1 MFLVAYNLIVS
12 KQKTNKKMYFKQIL
26 ILIAISFSNLIH
38 SQSYNY
44 NTPNEFVI
52 SGIIS
57 SLDDDKLLEYAT
69 ITLLDPKNSSVITGG
84 ITDSSGKFSIPAKKG
99 NYNVLIEFI
108 SFKNITLNDIELKN
122 NVDLGKIKLELDYE
136 SLGEVEIIAEETTVE
151 VKLDKKIY
159 TVGRDLSVRG
169 GNAGDVLDNI
179 PSVSVD
185 LEGNIL
191 LRGNDA
197 ARILING
204 KPSSLVGIDSKFLQ
218 QLPSDAIEKV
228 EVITSPSAR
237 YEAQGSG
244 GIINI
249 ILRKSK
255 KLGLNGSLSSSIGDP
270 KKNALSSNINYRN
283 GKINFFNSSGW
294 NDNISPGGGFN
305 DSEYY
310 NADEANTYF
319 QENRERERARSGYF
333 LNNGVEWYINDN
345 NSVVGSFFYNRADS
359 DNIQNNTINEV
370 DGFGGNILNQTIQS
384 ENEYTD
390 DFNREYNFNYETKFN
405 DSGHKLTIDLQYDN
419 SEDFENGE
427 VLRDEFL
434 DEIIETKEKNKS
446 YLIKADYVYPID
458 ENKQFEA
465 GIRISEDD
473 DITDYKVFE
482 NINSELIEDL
492 NQSNIFQYREQIN
505 ALYTQYGVKVDDKYS
520 FLLGLRVE
528 NTIKDI
534 NQLTTEDFSNK
545 NETGLF
551 PTFNFGLELTEN
563 ETITFGYNRRIR
575 RPWSRFIN
583 PFPSKTSPINIFRGN
598 PDLNPTY
605 SNNVDI
611 GYLKRYKSSFTI
623 NTSAYFQRSTD
634 TYNFI
639 NQETGET
646 IQLNG
651 IEVPVVERFPIN
663 LSTNERFG
671 FELNLS
677 YRKGRNWNIN
687 SNFNL
692 YTNKV
697 IGTYQ
702 DLVFDNESL
711 SWSFRL
717 NNKLTLP
724 GKIEWQ
730 TRMNYRGPEETA
742 LTKRKGQFSIDLA
755 FSKDLFN
762 DKASLTFNVRDL
774 LDQRGWDIE
783 TFNQTFYNNSSY
795 RWAQRSFTL
804 NFTYRFNQKK
814 GQNRRQMRNRGF
826 EGGGFDF

>member
-1 MFLVAYNLIVS
+1 MNRLFITSLFILV
-12 KQKTNKKMYFKQIL
+12 FKL
-26 ILIAISFSNLIH
+26 NF

-44 NTPNEFVI
+44 NQPKEYII
-52 SGIIS
+52 SGVIS
-57 SLDDDKLLEYAT
+57 SLDNDELLEYAT
-69 ITLLDPKNSSVITGG
+69 ITLLNPQDKSVITGG
-84 ITDSSGKFSIPAKKG
+84 ISDNLGKFSIPVKVG
-99 NYNVLIEFI
+99 TYDVLIEFI
-108 SFKNITLNDIELKN
+108 SFKNLTLDKVELN
-122 NVDLGKIKLELDYE
+122 NNIDLGKIRLELDYE
-136 SLGEVEIIAEETTVE
+136 ALGEVEIIAEETTVE

-255 KLGLNGSLSSSIGDP
+255 KLGLNGSLSSSVGDP
-270 KKNALSSNINYRN
+270 KRNALSSNLNYRN
-283 GKINFFNSSGW
+283 GKLNFFNSSGW
-294 NDNISPGGGFN
+294 NDNLSPGGGYN
-305 DSEYY
+305 NSEYY
-310 NADEANTYF
+310 NGDEPNTF
-319 QENRERERARSGYF
+319 FEEDRQRERSRSGYF
-333 LNNGVEWYINDN
+333 LNNGIEWYLSDN
-345 NSVVGSFFYNRADS
+345 TSIVGSFFYNKADS
-359 DNIQNNTINEV
+359 ENVQNNFINQV
-370 DGFGGNILNQTIQS
+370 DSFGGDILNQTIQT
-384 ENEYTD
+384 ENEISN
-390 DFNREYNFNYETKFN
+390 DFNREYNFNYETNF
-405 DSGHKLTIDLQYDN
+405 DDTGQKLTVDLQFDN
-419 SEDFENGE
+419 SEDYENGD
-427 VLRDEFL
+427 VLRDNEL
-434 DEIIETKEKNKS
+434 DEVINTKEESNS
-446 YLIKADYVYPID
+446 YLIKADYVYPIGD
-458 ENKQFEA
+458 NKQFEA

-473 DITDYKVFE
+473 NITDYKVFE
-482 NINSELIEDL
+482 NIDSEIVEDL
-492 NQSNIFQYREQIN
+492 DQSNIFQYKEQIN
-505 ALYTQYGVKVDDKYS
+505 ALYTQYGVKIEDKYS
-520 FLLGLRVE
+520 FLVGLRVE

-534 NQLTTEDFSNK
+534 NQLTTQDYINK

-551 PTFNFGLELTEN
+551 PTFNFGLELDEN
-563 ETITFGYNRRIR
+563 ETLTFGYNRRIR

-605 SNNVDI
+605 SNNIDF
-611 GYLKRYKSSFTI
+611 GYLKRFESSFTI

-639 NQETGET
+639 NQENGET
-646 IQLNG
+646 VQLNG
-651 IEVPVVERFPIN
+651 VEIPVVERFPIN

-677 YRKGRNWNIN
+677 YRKGRKWNIN

-697 IGTYQ
+697 VGSYE

-742 LTKRKGQFSIDLA
+742 ITKRDGNFSVDLA
-755 FSKDLFN
+755 FSKELFN
-762 DKASLTFNVRDL
+762 DNASITFNVRDL
-774 LDQRGWDIE
+774 LDQGGWKTE
-783 TFNQTFYNNSSY
+783 TFNQTFYNDSEY
-795 RWAQRSFTL
+795 RWRQRSYTL
-804 NFTYRFNQKK
+804 NLTYRFNQKK
-814 GQNRRQMRNRGF
+814 NQNRRQMRS
-826 EGGGFDF
+826 GGYEDGAFDF

>member
-1 MFLVAYNLIVS
+1 MNRLFITSLFILV
-12 KQKTNKKMYFKQIL
+12 FKL
-26 ILIAISFSNLIH
+26 NF

-44 NTPNEFVI
+44 NQPKEYII
-52 SGIIS
+52 SGVIS
-57 SLDDDKLLEYAT
+57 SLDNDELLEYAT
-69 ITLLDPKNSSVITGG
+69 ITLLNPQDKSVITGG
-84 ITDSSGKFSIPAKKG
+84 ISDNLGKFSIPVKVG
-99 NYNVLIEFI
+99 TYDVLIEFI
-108 SFKNITLNDIELKN
+108 SFKNLTLDKVELN
-122 NVDLGKIKLELDYE
+122 NNIDLGKIRLELDYE
-136 SLGEVEIIAEETTVE
+136 ALGEVEIIAEETTVE

-255 KLGLNGSLSSSIGDP
+255 KLGLNGSLSSSVGDP
-270 KKNALSSNINYRN
+270 KRNALSSNLNYRN
-283 GKINFFNSSGW
+283 GKLNFFNSSGW
-294 NDNISPGGGFN
+294 NDNLSPGGGYN
-305 DSEYY
+305 NSEYY
-310 NADEANTYF
+310 NGDEPNTF
-319 QENRERERARSGYF
+319 FEEDRQRERSRSGYF
-333 LNNGVEWYINDN
+333 LNNGIEWYLSDN
-345 NSVVGSFFYNRADS
+345 TSIVGSFFYNKADS
-359 DNIQNNTINEV
+359 ENVQNNFINQV
-370 DGFGGNILNQTIQS
+370 DSFGGDILNQTIQT
-384 ENEYTD
+384 ENEISN
-390 DFNREYNFNYETKFN
+390 DFNREYNFNYETNF
-405 DSGHKLTIDLQYDN
+405 DDTGQKLTVDIQFDN
-419 SEDFENGE
+419 SEDYENGD
-427 VLRDEFL
+427 VLRDNEL
-434 DEIIETKEKNKS
+434 DEVINTKEESNS
-446 YLIKADYVYPID
+446 YLIKADYVYPIGD
-458 ENKQFEA
+458 NKQFEA

-473 DITDYKVFE
+473 NITDYKVFE
-482 NINSELIEDL
+482 NIDSEIVEDL
-492 NQSNIFQYREQIN
+492 DQSNIFQYKEQIN
-505 ALYTQYGVKVDDKYS
+505 ALYTQYGVKVEDKYS
-520 FLLGLRVE
+520 FLVGLRVE

-534 NQLTTEDFSNK
+534 NQLTTQDYINK

-551 PTFNFGLELTEN
+551 PTFNFGLELDEN
-563 ETITFGYNRRIR
+563 ETLTFGYNRRIR

-605 SNNVDI
+605 SNNIDF
-611 GYLKRYKSSFTI
+611 GYLKRFESSFTI

-639 NQETGET
+639 NQENGET
-646 IQLNG
+646 VQLNG
-651 IEVPVVERFPIN
+651 VEIPVVERFPIN

-677 YRKGRNWNIN
+677 YRKGRKWNIN

-697 IGTYQ
+697 VGSYE

-742 LTKRKGQFSIDLA
+742 ITKRDGNFSVDLA
-755 FSKDLFN
+755 FSKELFN
-762 DKASLTFNVRDL
+762 DNASLTFNVRDL
-774 LDQRGWDIE
+774 LDQGGWKTE
-783 TFNQTFYNNSSY
+783 TFNQTFYNDSEY
-795 RWAQRSFTL
+795 RWRQRSYTL

-814 GQNRRQMRNRGF
+814 NQNRRQMRS
-826 EGGGFDF
+826 GGYEDGAFDF

>member
-1 MFLVAYNLIVS
+1 MR
-12 KQKTNKKMYFKQIL
+12 KH
-26 ILIAISFSNLIH
+26 LIAAIIALTFNLNY
-38 SQSYNY
+38 SQYNNY
-44 NTPNEFVI
+44 SQPKEFII
-52 SGIIS
+52 SGIVS
-57 SLDDDKLLEYAT
+57 SLDNDELLEYAT
-69 ITLLDPKNSSVITGG
+69 ITLLNTENNDVITGG
-84 ITDSSGKFSIPAKKG
+84 ISDNFGKFSISTKPGK
-99 NYNVLIEFI
+99 YNILIEYI
-108 SFKNITLNDIELKN
+108 SFKNLTLNGVEIN
-122 NVDLGKIKLELDYE
+122 NNLDLGKLKLEIDYE

-185 LEGNIL
+185 VEGNIL

-270 KKNALSSNINYRN
+270 KRNALSSNLNYRD
-283 GKINFFNSSGW
+283 GKLNFFNSSGW
-294 NDNISPGGGFN
+294 NDNLSPGGGYN
-305 DSEYY
+305 NSEYY
-310 NADEANTYF
+310 NGDEPSTYF
-319 QENRERERARSGYF
+319 QEDRQRERARTGYF
-333 LNNGVEWYINDN
+333 LNNGVEWYLSDKTSI
-345 NSVVGSFFYNRADS
+345 VGSFFFNRAES
-359 DNIQNNTINEV
+359 DNIQNNFIDQV
-370 DGFGGNILNQTIQS
+370 DGFGGNILNQTVQT
-384 ENEYTD
+384 ENENAE
-390 DFNREYNFNYETKFN
+390 DFNREYNFNYETNF
-405 DSGHKLTIDLQYDN
+405 DESGHKLTIDLQLDN
-419 SEDFENGE
+419 SEDYENGD
-427 VLRDEFL
+427 VLRDNVL
-434 DEIIETKEKNKS
+434 DEIINTKEESNS
-446 YLIKADYVYPID
+446 YLIKADYVYPIG

-482 NINSELIEDL
+482 NIDSEIIEDL
-492 NQSNIFQYREQIN
+492 DQSNIFQYKEQIN
-505 ALYTQYGVKVDDKYS
+505 ALYTQYGVKVEDKYS

-528 NTIKDI
+528 NTVKDI
-534 NQLTTEDFSNK
+534 NQLTSQEFINK

-551 PTFNFGLELTEN
+551 PTFNFGLEITEE
-563 ETITFGYNRRIR
+563 ETLTFGYNRRIR

-605 SNNVDI
+605 SNNIDI
-611 GYLKRYKSSFTI
+611 GYLKRFESSFTI
-623 NTSAYFQRSTD
+623 NTSAYFQKSTD

-639 NQETGET
+639 NEETGET
-646 IQLNG
+646 VSLNG
-651 IEVPVVERFPIN
+651 VDVPVVERFPIN

-677 YRKGRNWNIN
+677 YRKGRKWNIN

-692 YTNKV
+692 YSNKV
-697 IGTYQ
+697 EGSYN
-702 DLVFDNESL
+702 DFVFDNESL

-742 LTKRKGQFSIDLA
+742 ITKRDGNFSVDLA
-755 FSKDLFN
+755 FSKELFN
-762 DKASLTFNVRDL
+762 DNASLTFNVRDL
-774 LDQRGWDIE
+774 LDQGGWKTE
-783 TFNQTFYNNSSY
+783 TFNQTFYNDSEY
-795 RWAQRSFTL
+795 RWRQRSYTL

-814 GQNRRQMRNRGF
+814 NQNRRQMRS
-826 EGGGFDF
+826 GGYEDGSFDF

>member
-1 MFLVAYNLIVS
+1 MNRLFITSLFILV
-12 KQKTNKKMYFKQIL
+12 FKL
-26 ILIAISFSNLIH
+26 NF

-44 NTPNEFVI
+44 NQPKEYII
-52 SGIIS
+52 SGVIS
-57 SLDDDKLLEYAT
+57 SLDNDELLEYAT
-69 ITLLDPKNSSVITGG
+69 ITLLNPQDKSVITGG
-84 ITDSSGKFSIPAKKG
+84 ISDNLGKFSIPVKVG
-99 NYNVLIEFI
+99 TYDVLIEFI
-108 SFKNITLNDIELKN
+108 SFKNLTLDKVELN
-122 NVDLGKIKLELDYE
+122 NNIDLGKIRLELDYE
-136 SLGEVEIIAEETTVE
+136 ALGEVEIIAEETTVE

-255 KLGLNGSLSSSIGDP
+255 KLGLNGSLSSSVGDP
-270 KKNALSSNINYRN
+270 KRNALSSNLNYRN
-283 GKINFFNSSGW
+283 GKLNFFNSSGW
-294 NDNISPGGGFN
+294 NDNLSPGGGYN
-305 DSEYY
+305 NSEYY
-310 NADEANTYF
+310 NGDEPNTF
-319 QENRERERARSGYF
+319 FEEDRQRERSRSGYF
-333 LNNGVEWYINDN
+333 LNNGIEWYLSDN
-345 NSVVGSFFYNRADS
+345 TSIVGSFFYNKADS
-359 DNIQNNTINEV
+359 ENVQNNFINQV
-370 DGFGGNILNQTIQS
+370 DSFGGDILNQTIQT
-384 ENEYTD
+384 ENEISN
-390 DFNREYNFNYETKFN
+390 DFNREYNFNYETNF
-405 DSGHKLTIDLQYDN
+405 DDTGQKLTVDLQFDN
-419 SEDFENGE
+419 SEDYENGD
-427 VLRDEFL
+427 VLRDNEL
-434 DEIIETKEKNKS
+434 DEVINTKEESNS
-446 YLIKADYVYPID
+446 YLIKADYVYPIGD
-458 ENKQFEA
+458 NKQFEA

-473 DITDYKVFE
+473 NITDYKVFE
-482 NINSELIEDL
+482 NIDSEIVEDL
-492 NQSNIFQYREQIN
+492 DQSNIFQYKEQIN
-505 ALYTQYGVKVDDKYS
+505 ALYTQYGVKVEDKYS
-520 FLLGLRVE
+520 FLVGLRVE

-534 NQLTTEDFSNK
+534 NQLTTQDYINK

-551 PTFNFGLELTEN
+551 PTFNFGLELDEN
-563 ETITFGYNRRIR
+563 ETLTFGYNRRIR

-605 SNNVDI
+605 SNNIDF
-611 GYLKRYKSSFTI
+611 GYLKRFESSFTI
-623 NTSAYFQRSTD
+623 NTSVYFQRSTD

-639 NQETGET
+639 NQENGET
-646 IQLNG
+646 VQLNG
-651 IEVPVVERFPIN
+651 VEIPVVERFPIN

-677 YRKGRNWNIN
+677 YRKGRKWNIN

-697 IGTYQ
+697 VGSYE

-742 LTKRKGQFSIDLA
+742 ITKRDGNFSVDLA
-755 FSKDLFN
+755 FSKELFN
-762 DKASLTFNVRDL
+762 DNASLTFNVRDL
-774 LDQRGWDIE
+774 LDQGGWKTE
-783 TFNQTFYNNSSY
+783 TFNQTFYNDSEY
-795 RWAQRSFTL
+795 RWRQRSYTL

-814 GQNRRQMRNRGF
+814 NQNRRQMRS
-826 EGGGFDF
+826 GGYEDGAFDF

>member
-1 MFLVAYNLIVS
+1 MR
-12 KQKTNKKMYFKQIL
+12 KH
-26 ILIAISFSNLIH
+26 LIAAIIALTFNLNY
-38 SQSYNY
+38 SQYNNY
-44 NTPNEFVI
+44 SQPKEFII
-52 SGIIS
+52 SGIVS
-57 SLDDDKLLEYAT
+57 SLDNDELLEYAT
-69 ITLLDPKNSSVITGG
+69 ITLLNTENNDVITGG
-84 ITDSSGKFSIPAKKG
+84 ISDNFGKFYSSTKPGK
-99 NYNVLIEFI
+99 YNILIEYI
-108 SFKNITLNDIELKN
+108 SFKNLTLNGVEIN
-122 NVDLGKIKLELDYE
+122 NNLDLGKLKLEIDYE

-185 LEGNIL
+185 VEGNIL

-270 KKNALSSNINYRN
+270 KRNALSSNLNYRD
-283 GKINFFNSSGW
+283 GKLNFFNSSGW
-294 NDNISPGGGFN
+294 NDNLSPGGGYN
-305 DSEYY
+305 NSEYY
-310 NADEANTYF
+310 NGDEPSTYF
-319 QENRERERARSGYF
+319 QENRQRERSRTGYF
-333 LNNGVEWYINDN
+333 LNNGIEWYLSDKTSI
-345 NSVVGSFFYNRADS
+345 VGSFFFNRAES
-359 DNIQNNTINEV
+359 DNIQNNYIDQV
-370 DGFGGNILNQTIQS
+370 DGFGGNILNQTVQT
-384 ENEYTD
+384 ENENAE
-390 DFNREYNFNYETKFN
+390 DFNREYNFNYETNF
-405 DSGHKLTIDLQYDN
+405 DESGHKLTIDLQLDN
-419 SEDFENGE
+419 SEDYENGN
-427 VLRDEFL
+427 VLRDNLL
-434 DEIIETKEKNKS
+434 DEVISTKEESNS
-446 YLIKADYVYPID
+446 YLIKADYVYPIG

-482 NINSELIEDL
+482 NIDSEIIEDL
-492 NQSNIFQYREQIN
+492 DQSNIFQYKEQIN
-505 ALYTQYGVKVDDKYS
+505 ALYTQYGVKVEDKYS

-528 NTIKDI
+528 NTVKDI
-534 NQLTTEDFSNK
+534 NQLTSQEFINK

-551 PTFNFGLELTEN
+551 PTFNFGLEITEE
-563 ETITFGYNRRIR
+563 ETLTFGYNRRIR

-605 SNNVDI
+605 SNNIDI
-611 GYLKRYKSSFTI
+611 GYLKRFESSFTI
-623 NTSAYFQRSTD
+623 NTSAYFQKSTD

-639 NQETGET
+639 NEETGET
-646 IQLNG
+646 VSLNG
-651 IEVPVVERFPIN
+651 VDVPVVERFPIN

-677 YRKGRNWNIN
+677 YRKGRKWNIN

-692 YTNKV
+692 YSNKV
-697 IGTYQ
+697 VGSYN
-702 DLVFDNESL
+702 DFVFDNESL

-742 LTKRKGQFSIDLA
+742 ITKRDGNFSVDLA
-755 FSKDLFN
+755 FSKELFN
-762 DKASLTFNVRDL
+762 DNASLTFNVRDL
-774 LDQRGWDIE
+774 LDQGGWKTE
-783 TFNQTFYNNSSY
+783 TFNQTFYNDSEY
-795 RWAQRSFTL
+795 RWRQRSYTL

-814 GQNRRQMRNRGF
+814 NQNRRQMRS
-826 EGGGFDF
+826 GGYEDGSFDF

>member
-1 MFLVAYNLIVS
+1 MAHDLITLNLD
-12 KQKTNKKMYFKQIL
+12 NKQIMNRLL
-26 ILIAISFSNLIH
+26 ITLLFILLFKLNF

-44 NTPNEFVI
+44 NQAKDYVI
-52 SGIIS
+52 SGVIS
-57 SLDDDKLLEYAT
+57 SIDDDELLEYAT
-69 ITLLDPKNSSVITGG
+69 ITLLNPIDNSVVTGG
-84 ITDSSGKFSIPAKKG
+84 LTDNLGRFSVSAKKG
-99 NYNVLIEFI
+99 NYKVLIEFI
-108 SFKNITLNDIELKN
+108 SFKNVNYDNLELNKN
-122 NVDLGKIKLELDYE
+122 IDLGNIKLELDYE
-136 SLGEVEIIAEETTVE
+136 SLGEIEIIAEETTVE

-185 LEGNIL
+185 IEGNIL

-249 ILRKSK
+249 VLRKSK

-270 KKNALSSNINYRN
+270 KRNTFSTNLNYRN
-283 GKINFFNSSGW
+283 GKLNFFNSSGW
-294 NDNISPGGGFN
+294 NDNISPGGGYN
-305 DSEYY
+305 NSEYY
-310 NADEANTYF
+310 NDIDNLDDNTF
-319 QENRERERARSGYF
+319 FEEDRQRERSRTGYF
-333 LNNGVEWYINDN
+333 LNNGIEWYVNDN
-345 NSVVGSFFYNRADS
+345 SSIVGSFFFNRADS
-359 DNIQNNTINEV
+359 ESFQNNLIDQV
-370 DGFGGNILNQTIQS
+370 DGFGGNILNQTVQT
-384 ENEYTD
+384 ENEIAD
-390 DFNREYNFNYETKFN
+390 DVNREYNFNYETNFD
-405 DSGHKLTIDLQYDN
+405 DSGHKLTVDLQIDN
-419 SEDFENGE
+419 SEDYENGN
-427 VLRDEFL
+427 VLRDNLL
-434 DEIIETKEKNKS
+434 DEVINTKEESNS
-446 YLIKADYVYPID
+446 YLIKADYVYPIG

-482 NINSELIEDL
+482 NIDLEIIEDL
-492 NQSNIFQYREQIN
+492 DQSNVFQYKEQIN
-505 ALYTQYGVKVDDKYS
+505 ALYTQYGVKVEDKYS
-520 FLLGLRVE
+520 FLLGLRLE
-528 NTIKDI
+528 NTVKDI
-534 NQLTTEDFSNK
+534 NQLTTQEFINK

-551 PTFNFGLELTEN
+551 PTFNFGIELDDN
-563 ETITFGYNRRIR
+563 ETLTFGYNRRIR

-605 SNNVDI
+605 SNNIDI
-611 GYLKRYKSSFTI
+611 GYLKRFESSFTI
-623 NTSAYFQRSTD
+623 NTSAYFQKSTD

-639 NQETGET
+639 NEETGET
-646 IQLNG
+646 VSLNG
-651 IEVPVVERFPIN
+651 VDVPVVERFPIN

-677 YRKGRNWNIN
+677 YRKGRKWNIN
-687 SNFNL
+687 SNFNV
-692 YTNKV
+692 YSNKV
-697 IGTYQ
+697 VGSYN
-702 DLVFDNESL
+702 DFVFDNESL

-742 LTKRKGQFSIDLA
+742 ITKRDGNFSVDIA
-755 FSKDLFN
+755 FSKELFN
-762 DKASLTFNVRDL
+762 DNASLTFNVRDL
-774 LDQRGWDIE
+774 LDQGGWKTE
-783 TFNQTFYNNSSY
+783 TFNQTFYNDSEY
-795 RWAQRSFTL
+795 RWRQRSYTL

-814 GQNRRQMRNRGF
+814 NQNRRQMRS
-826 EGGGFDF
+826 GGYEDGSFDF

>member
-1 MFLVAYNLIVS
+1 MI
-12 KQKTNKKMYFKQIL
+12 KH
-26 ILIAISFSNLIH
+26 LIAAIIALTFNLNFSQYNNY
-38 SQSYNY
+38 SQ
-44 NTPNEFVI
+44 PKEFII
-52 SGIIS
+52 SGIVS
-57 SLDDDKLLEYAT
+57 SLDNDELLEYAT
-69 ITLLDPKNSSVITGG
+69 ITLLNTENNNVVTGG
-84 ITDSSGKFSIPAKKG
+84 ISDNFGKFSIPTQAG
-99 NYNVLIEFI
+99 TYNILIEYI
-108 SFKNITLNDIELKN
+108 SFKNLTLN
-122 NVDLGKIKLELDYE
+122 NVVINSNLELGKIQLELDYE
-136 SLGEVEIIAEETTVE
+136 SLSEVEIIAEETTVE

-185 LEGNIL
+185 IEGNIL

-270 KKNALSSNINYRN
+270 KRNALSSNLNYRD
-283 GKINFFNSSGW
+283 GKLNFFNSSGW
-294 NDNISPGGGFN
+294 NDNLSPGGGYN
-305 DSEYY
+305 NSEYY
-310 NADEANTYF
+310 NGDEPSTYF
-319 QENRERERARSGYF
+319 QEDRQRERLNTGYF
-333 LNNGVEWYINDN
+333 LNNGVEWYLSDKTSI
-345 NSVVGSFFYNRADS
+345 VGSFFFNRGAS
-359 DNIQNNTINEV
+359 DNIQNNFIDQV
-370 DGFGGNILNQTIQS
+370 DGFGGNILNQTVQT
-384 ENEYTD
+384 ENESD
-390 DFNREYNFNYETKFN
+390 EDFNREYNFNYETNF
-405 DSGHKLTIDLQYDN
+405 DESGHKLTIDLQLDN
-419 SEDFENGE
+419 SEEYENGE
-427 VLRDEFL
+427 VLRDNVL
-434 DEIIETKEKNKS
+434 DEIINTKEDNNS
-446 YLIKADYVYPID
+446 YLIKADYVYPIG

-482 NINSELIEDL
+482 NINSEITEDL
-492 NQSNIFQYREQIN
+492 DQSNVFQYKEQIN
-505 ALYTQYGVKVDDKYS
+505 ALYTQYGVKVEDKYS

-534 NQLTTEDFSNK
+534 NQLTTQDYTNK

-551 PTFNFGLELTEN
+551 PTFNFGLEISDD
-563 ETITFGYNRRIR
+563 ETLTFGYNRRIR

-598 PDLNPTY
+598 PNLNPTY

-611 GYLKRYKSSFTI
+611 GYLKRFESSFTI
-623 NTSAYFQRSTD
+623 NTSTYFQRSTN
-634 TYNFI
+634 TFNFI
-639 NQETGET
+639 NEENGET
-646 IQLNG
+646 VTLNG
-651 IEVPVVERFPIN
+651 IDVPVVERFPIN

-677 YRKGRNWNIN
+677 YRKGRKWNIN

-692 YTNKV
+692 YSNKV
-697 IGTYQ
+697 EGTYN
-702 DLVFDNESL
+702 DFVFDNESL

-742 LTKRKGQFSIDLA
+742 ITKRDGNFSIDLA
-755 FSKDLFN
+755 FSKELFN
-762 DKASLTFNVRDL
+762 DNASLTFNVRDL
-774 LDQRGWDIE
+774 LDQGGWKTE
-783 TFNQTFYNNSSY
+783 TFNETFYNDSEY
-795 RWAQRSFTL
+795 RWRQRSYTL

-814 GQNRRQMRNRGF
+814 NQNRRQMRS
-826 EGGGFDF
+826 GGYEDGSFDF

>member
-1 MFLVAYNLIVS
+1 MSRLFITSL
-12 KQKTNKKMYFKQIL
+12 FIL
-26 ILIAISFSNLIH
+26 IFKLNF

-44 NTPNEFVI
+44 NQPKEYII
-52 SGIIS
+52 SGVIS
-57 SLDDDKLLEYAT
+57 SLDNDELLEYAT
-69 ITLLDPKNSSVITGG
+69 ITLLNPQDKSVITGG
-84 ITDSSGKFSIPAKKG
+84 ISDNLGKFSIPVKVG
-99 NYNVLIEFI
+99 TYDVLIEFI
-108 SFKNITLNDIELKN
+108 SFKNLTLDKVELN
-122 NVDLGKIKLELDYE
+122 NNIDLGKIRLELDYE
-136 SLGEVEIIAEETTVE
+136 ALGEVEIIAEETTVE

-255 KLGLNGSLSSSIGDP
+255 KLGLNGSLSSSVGDP
-270 KKNALSSNINYRN
+270 KRNALSSNLNYRN
-283 GKINFFNSSGW
+283 GKLNFFNSSGW
-294 NDNISPGGGFN
+294 NDNLSPGGGYN
-305 DSEYY
+305 NSEYY
-310 NADEANTYF
+310 NGDEPNTF
-319 QENRERERARSGYF
+319 FEEDRQRERSRSGYF
-333 LNNGVEWYINDN
+333 LNNGIEWYLSDKTSI
-345 NSVVGSFFYNRADS
+345 VGSFFYNKADS
-359 DNIQNNTINEV
+359 ENVQNNFINQV
-370 DGFGGNILNQTIQS
+370 DSFGGDILNQTIQT
-384 ENEYTD
+384 ENEISN
-390 DFNREYNFNYETKFN
+390 DFNREYNFNYETNF
-405 DSGHKLTIDLQYDN
+405 DDTGQKLTVDLQFDN
-419 SEDFENGE
+419 SEDYENGD
-427 VLRDEFL
+427 VLRDNEL
-434 DEIIETKEKNKS
+434 DEVINTKEESNS
-446 YLIKADYVYPID
+446 YLIKADYVYPIGD
-458 ENKQFEA
+458 NKQFEA

-473 DITDYKVFE
+473 NITDYKVFE
-482 NINSELIEDL
+482 NIDSEIVEDL
-492 NQSNIFQYREQIN
+492 DQSNIFQYKEQIN
-505 ALYTQYGVKVDDKYS
+505 ALYTQYGVKVEDKYS
-520 FLLGLRVE
+520 FLVGLRVE

-534 NQLTTEDFSNK
+534 NQLTTQDYINK

-551 PTFNFGLELTEN
+551 PTFNFGLELDEN
-563 ETITFGYNRRIR
+563 ETLTFGYNRRIR

-605 SNNVDI
+605 SNNIDF
-611 GYLKRYKSSFTI
+611 GYLKRFESSFTI

-639 NQETGET
+639 NQENGET
-646 IQLNG
+646 VQLNG
-651 IEVPVVERFPIN
+651 VEVPVVERFPIN

-677 YRKGRNWNIN
+677 YRKGRKWNIN

-697 IGTYQ
+697 VGSYE

-742 LTKRKGQFSIDLA
+742 ITKRDGNFSVDLA
-755 FSKDLFN
+755 FSKELFN
-762 DKASLTFNVRDL
+762 DNASLTFNVRDL
-774 LDQRGWDIE
+774 LDQGGWKTE
-783 TFNQTFYNNSSY
+783 TFNQTFYNDSEY
-795 RWAQRSFTL
+795 RWRQRSYTL

-814 GQNRRQMRNRGF
+814 NQNRRQMRSGGY
-826 EGGGFDF
+826 EDGGFDF